1 MVLFVLRDAK
11 SYTKYNVVD
20 SNIDQ
25 KACHDLIFGD
35 SVILKGK
42 KVMFKDLI
50 NKHQV
55 VLAFDNVSI
64 FIFLNLT
71 FLCLLIVLL

>member
-1 MVLFVLRDAK
+1 VVLFVLRDAK
-11 SYTKYNVVD
+11 SYAKYSAVD
-20 SNIDQ
+20 SDIDQ
-25 KACHDLIFGD
+25 EACHDLISGD
-35 SVILKGK
+35 RVILKGK

-50 NKHQV
+50 NEHQV
-55 VLAFDNVSI
+55 VLASDNVSI